1 MRNVKR
7 TLVLF
12 AIVLLSL
19 VALTSASVLAATP
32 KVASVNAAQNTPL
45 KTESVKQKPETKVS
59 EADKETKQNTES
71 QSVVESES
79 TETKSSLTSSEV
91 ESTEK
96 PSEEKEVS
104 DIEDRLKS
112 ELSEK
117 GQVELTDHE
126 AKVLAGSNYSGFRN
140 AITSENGEL
149 KVEGSKLGTIYYSRG
164 EVGRYYDD
172 IYVTTING
180 KVVFCIEPMTQ
191 WVAGTQYSAETLPDN
206 VTLENKATLTPTLD
220 AGRVNIDK
228 NTRLKLE
235 QIVQYGYYD
244 LPSRQNAGFT
254 QALLWEN
261 MGFKLL
267 NEGYIAEN
275 QQAYDSFKEKV
286 NAKIAAWKNTP
297 SWNGK
302 TVDLQVGKSVTLTD
316 TNGVFNKLKLPS
328 EMNGVTLERKGNDL
342 TLTATATAKTGEFL
356 LKQDPATLSD
366 PVSLLYKRPG
376 AQTFASLFFRDPV
389 SGLFN
394 LNILPS
400 EGQITLVKKDHEVDN
415 YLSGAVFNVL
425 DSQGKVVDTLTTD
438 ANGKATSKK
447 LPLGH
452 YQVVEVK
459 SPSQYILDNKKYE
472 VELTNSGKAT
482 PLVQVS
488 KTILNKEVPPTIGTT
503 LTDGEGE
510 KQVDPLQEVVLKDV
524 VKVTGAIVGKFYD
537 LVGTLKVVETGE
549 DLLYNGKKVT
559 ASTRVQ
565 AKTKDFFAELFF
577 KFDARSLKGKKVV
590 AFEDLYTNGRH
601 VASEAK
607 LDNPS
612 QTVRIRNPKIHTT
625 ATINGKKEVEAGQ
638 PYTVEDVVRYEDF
651 SPGKYYRL
659 SGLAAYP
666 DTKELIRINGSI
678 PKGTVTFKAE
688 SENGKATVPI
698 YFESTEH
705 LSGKSAVILEEAER
719 LLVSKDAT
727 DDEVKKAKG
736 ESVAEHKDYKDYGQ
750 TVTFT
755 PPTPPVTPPTPPT
768 PPHTP
773 ELPKTGESTNAF
785 ILVGGLL
792 LMLGMFVLP
801 KRKEV

>member
-1 MRNVKR
+1 MRIVKR
-7 TLVLF
+7 ALAFF
-12 AIVLLSL
+12 AILLLSL
-19 VALTSASVLAATP
+19 VAVTSVSALATSP
-32 KVASVNAAQNTPL
+32 KVASVNATQNTPL
-45 KTESVKQKPETKVS
+45 KTESVKQEPETKVS
-59 EADKETKQNTES
+59 EADKETKQTTES

-126 AKVLAGSNYSGFRN
+126 AKVL
-140 AITSENGEL
+140 
-149 KVEGSKLGTIYYSRG
+149 
-164 EVGRYYDD
+164 
-172 IYVTTING
+172 
-180 KVVFCIEPMTQ
+180 
-191 WVAGTQYSAETLPDN
+191 
-206 VTLENKATLTPTLD
+206 
-220 AGRVNIDK
+220 
-228 NTRLKLE
+228 
-235 QIVQYGYYD
+235 
-244 LPSRQNAGFT
+244 
-254 QALLWEN
+254 
-261 MGFKLL
+261 
-267 NEGYIAEN
+267 
-275 QQAYDSFKEKV
+275 
-286 NAKIAAWKNTP
+286 
-297 SWNGK
+297 
-302 TVDLQVGKSVTLTD
+302 
-316 TNGVFNKLKLPS
+316 
-328 EMNGVTLERKGNDL
+328 
-342 TLTATATAKTGEFL
+342 
-356 LKQDPATLSD
+356 
-366 PVSLLYKRPG
+366 
-376 AQTFASLFFRDPV
+376 
-389 SGLFN
+389 
-394 LNILPS
+394 
-400 EGQITLVKKDHEVDN
+400 
-415 YLSGAVFNVL
+415 

-438 ANGKATSKK
+438 VNGKATSKK

-459 SPSQYILDNKKYE
+459 APRQYVLDNKKYE
-472 VELTNSGKAT
+472 VELTNTGKAT
-482 PLVQVS
+482 PLVEVS

-503 LTDGEGE
+503 LTDSEGE

-524 VKVTGAIVGKFYD
+524 VKVAGAIVGKFYD
-537 LVGTLKVVETGE
+537 LVGTLKDVETGE

-638 PYTVEDVVRYEDF
+638 PYTVEDVVQYEDF

-688 SENGKATVPI
+688 SENGKVTVPI